1 MKKFLLSLFV
11 IFLAYFTAY
20 FTSGASEKQD
30 LFEFGDSPFM
40 YRVKCAITGETD
52 TTDSNALYYRA
63 GSYMDTEQYD
73 LAIKDYK
80 KVIELNPDIVYA
92 RIDLANAY
100 LAINDTSAAI
110 SQYQQHIKLS
120 DYPEDAYLELGR
132 IYQNL
137 GLKDST
143 KYYYDRAIES
153 NPENN
158 QAWYY
163 FASFQYNTKEYD
175 NALEKVNKAIEGN
188 QYELNYRNLR
198 RKIYIR
204 LNQNELANEE
214 YQYIST
220 NDPYYFGNY
229 EKIAREERD
238 AGNYQKAIEY
248 YNQAIDIKPLD
259 VTILNERGWVYH
271 SLFKYDSALIDFKKA
286 AEIRPDYYNFFN
298 IAYTMDFLDSIEAAI
313 DYYNKSIELKS
324 DYHLSYNNR
333 GYEFYRL
340 KEYDK
345 AIKDYTISI
354 KLKDD
359 YFLSYYNR
367 GITYYQKKK
376 YTKAIADYKK
386 AKNLTEDNSGIIYD
400 MALTYDKVKNK
411 SEALFYFNEYLK
423 TAAPSDSAKINYA
436 VERVAKLSK

>member
-11 IFLAYFTAY
+11 IFLAYYTAY
-20 FTSGASEKQD
+20 HTSGASEKQD
-30 LFEFGDSPFM
+30 LFELGNSPLM
-40 YRVKCAITGETD
+40 YRIKCAITGETD
-52 TTDSNALYYRA
+52 TTDANALYYRA
-63 GSYMDTEQYD
+63 GSYMDSEQYD

-80 KVIELNPDIVYA
+80 RVIELNPDIVYT

-137 GLKDST
+137 GFKDST
-143 KYYYDRAIES
+143 KYYYDKAIES

-163 FASFQYNTKEYD
+163 FASFQYNNKEYD

-188 QYELNYRNLR
+188 QYDLNYRNLR

-220 NDPYYFGNY
+220 NDPHYFGNY
-229 EKIAREERD
+229 EENAREERD

-248 YNQAIDIKPLD
+248 YNQAIDIKPLN
-259 VTILNERGWVYH
+259 VTLLNERGWVYH
-271 SLFKYDSALIDFKKA
+271 SLFKYDSALMDFKKA
-286 AEIRPDYYNFFN
+286 AEIGPDYYNYFN

-333 GYEFYRL
+333 GYEYYRL
-340 KEYDK
+340 EEYDK

-354 KLKDD
+354 ELKDD
-359 YFLSYYNR
+359 YYLSYYNR
-367 GITYYQKKK
+367 GIAYNQKKK

-386 AKNLTEDNSGIIYD
+386 AKNLTEDNSSIIYD
-400 MALTYDKVKNK
+400 IALTYDKVKNK
-411 SEALFYFNEYLK
+411 NEALSYFNEYIK
-423 TAAPSDSAKINYA
+423 SAASSDSAKINYA